1 MLYCEFIATVISGRE
16 AIGHAEIDIWTFSSE
31 IKQESQSV
39 PWEFIRMQ
47 LSGRYL
53 TLAQLIIRPLSF
65 PYC

>member
-1 MLYCEFIATVISGRE
+1 MLFCEFTATVISGGE
-16 AIGHAEIDIWTFSSE
+16 AIGHSEIDIQTPLSE
-31 IKQESQSV
+31 IKQGFQSV
-39 PWEFIRMQ
+39 PWGFIRMQ